1 MRLAALDADAG
12 AALRVIAYFDG
23 LAENKAGLQAI
34 VRGAAVLAGC
44 PARLDA
50 RSRRVH
56 VRVDPA
62 GRAAPDP
69 SAADDRWMHT
79 PVVPDASATLWLER
93 VGEPGPVEAMI
104 LERAAGAA
112 RAVLD
117 RTRGRAP
124 SEDPALVELIVDAS
138 ASPEVRRQAATS
150 MRLSETDRFR
160 AAALPSGPQVFP
172 AEAKPAMAGRTGI
185 DLTAAPL
192 DRPVSAAKPRVG
204 IGPAVEPL
212 DLPAPYAKARV
223 GIGPAVA
230 PLDLP
235 ASYASARIALRFA
248 ADGTAEDPG
257 PMVVRHEDLGGLA
270 LLADLPESADVP
282 DLRALEHATAA
293 GPWVLSTLHAFAEAT
308 SLRAAAT
315 ALRLHHSSFQDRIT
329 QAEHLLGW
337 PIRDPHGRL
346 RLQLAL
352 ALRRLRRHPPA

>member
-44 PARLDA
+44 PARLDD

-69 SAADDRWMHT
+69 SAADERWMHT

-138 ASPEVRRQAATS
+138 APPEVRRQAATS
-150 MRLSETDRFR
+150 MRLSESDRFR
-160 AAALPSGPQVFP
+160 AVALPAGVQVVP
-172 AEAKPAMAGRTGI
+172 AG
-185 DLTAAPL
+185 AAPPS
-192 DRPVSAAKPRVG
+192 DSPGASPPHYAGPRVG
-204 IGPAVEPL
+204 VGPAVP
-212 DLPAPYAKARV
+212 P
-223 GIGPAVA
+223 G
-230 PLDLP
+230 DLP
-235 ASYASARIALRFA
+235 ASYAAARIALRFA

-257 PMVVRHEDLGGLA
+257 PTVVRHEDLGGLA
-270 LLADLPESADVP
+270 LLADLPDSADVP
-282 DLRALEHATAA
+282 DLRALEHAAAA
-293 GPWVLSTLHAFAEAT
+293 GPWVLSTLHAFAEAS
-308 SLRAAAT
+308 SLRAAA
-315 ALRLHHSSFQDRIT
+315 AAVRLHHSSFQDRIA

>member
-1 MRLAALDADAG
+1 MKDLAVRLAALDADAG

-44 PARLDA
+44 PARLDD

-62 GRAAPDP
+62 GHAAPDP
-69 SAADDRWMHT
+69 SAKDERWMGM

-93 VGEPGPVEAMI
+93 IGEPGPVEAMI

-138 ASPEVRRQAATS
+138 ASPEIRRQAATS
-150 MRLSETDRFR
+150 MRLSESDRFR
-160 AAALPSGPQVFP
+160 AAALPSGPRVFP
-172 AEAKPAMAGRTGI
+172 AEATPGIGGRPGTGPA
-185 DLTAAPL
+185 AASL
-192 DRPVSAAKPRVG
+192 DRPGS
-204 IGPAVEPL
+204 PATL
-212 DLPAPYAKARV
+212 RA

-235 ASYASARIALRFA
+235 ASYAAARIALRFA

-257 PMVVRHEDLGGLA
+257 PTVVRHEDLGGLA
-270 LLADLPESADVP
+270 LLADLPDSAEVP
-282 DLRALEHATAA
+282 DLRALEHAAAA
-293 GPWVLSTLHAFAEAT
+293 GPWVLSTLHAFAEAS

-315 ALRLHHSSFQDRIT
+315 ASRLHHSSFQDRIA

-352 ALRRLRRHPPA
+352 ALRRLRRHPSA

>member
-1 MRLAALDADAG
+1 MKDLAVRLAALDADAG

-44 PARLDA
+44 PARLDD

-62 GRAAPDP
+62 GHAAPDP
-69 SAADDRWMHT
+69 SAADERWMRT

-93 VGEPGPVEAMI
+93 IGEPGPVEAMV

-112 RAVLD
+112 RSVLD

-138 ASPEVRRQAATS
+138 APPEVRRQAAMS
-150 MRLSETDRFR
+150 MRLSESDRFR
-160 AAALPSGPQVFP
+160 AAALPSGPKVVP
-172 AEAKPAMAGRTGI
+172 ADATPPFAG
-185 DLTAAPL
+185 APSGS
-192 DRPVSAAKPRVG
+192 PGVSPSPYAGTRAG
-204 IGPAVEPL
+204 IGPAVP
-212 DLPAPYAKARV
+212 P
-223 GIGPAVA
+223 G
-230 PLDLP
+230 DLP
-235 ASYASARIALRFA
+235 ASYAAARIALRFA

-257 PMVVRHEDLGGLA
+257 AMVVRHEDLGGLA

-282 DLRALEHATAA
+282 DLRALEHAAAA
-293 GPWVLSTLHAFAEAT
+293 GPWVLSTLHAFAEAS
-308 SLRAAAT
+308 SLRAAAA
-315 ALRLHHSSFQDRIT
+315 ALRLHHSSFQDRIA

-337 PIRDPHGRL
+337 PVRDPHGRL

>member
-1 MRLAALDADAG
+1 VKDLAVRLAALDADAG

-44 PARLDA
+44 PARLDD

-56 VRVDPA
+56 VRVDPD
-62 GRAAPDP
+62 GHAAPDP
-69 SAADDRWMHT
+69 SAADERWMRT
-79 PVVPDASATLWLER
+79 PVVPDASAILWLER
-93 VGEPGPVEAMI
+93 IGEPGPVEAMV

-112 RAVLD
+112 RSVLD

-124 SEDPALVELIVDAS
+124 SADPALVELIVDAS
-138 ASPEVRRQAATS
+138 APAEVRRQAATS
-150 MRLSETDRFR
+150 MRLSESDRFR
-160 AAALPSGPQVFP
+160 AVALPSGVQVVP
-172 AEAKPAMAGRTGI
+172 AGTTPPSDSPGASPPPRART
-185 DLTAAPL
+185 
-192 DRPVSAAKPRVG
+192 RVG
-204 IGPAVEPL
+204 IGPAVP
-212 DLPAPYAKARV
+212 P
-223 GIGPAVA
+223 G
-230 PLDLP
+230 DLP
-235 ASYASARIALRFA
+235 ASYAAARIALRFA

-257 PMVVRHEDLGGLA
+257 PTVVRHEDLGGLA
-270 LLADLPESADVP
+270 LLADLPDSADVP
-282 DLRALEHATAA
+282 DLRALEHAAAA
-293 GPWVLSTLHAFAEAT
+293 GPWVLSTLHAFAEAS

-315 ALRLHHSSFQDRIT
+315 AVRLHHSSFQDRIA

>member
-1 MRLAALDADAG
+1 MKDLAVRLAALDADAG

-44 PARLDA
+44 PARLDD
-50 RSRRVH
+50 RSRRVR

-69 SAADDRWMHT
+69 SAADERWMGMA
-79 PVVPDASATLWLER
+79 VVPDASAILWLER
-93 VGEPGPVEAMI
+93 IGEPGPVEAMI

-124 SEDPALVELIVDAS
+124 AEDPALVELIVDAS

-150 MRLSETDRFR
+150 MRLSESDRFR
-160 AAALPSGPQVFP
+160 AAALPTGPQVFP
-172 AEAKPAMAGRTGI
+172 AEATPGIAGRPG
-185 DLTAAPL
+185 P
-192 DRPVSAAKPRVG
+192 
-204 IGPAVEPL
+204 GPAAASPG
-212 DLPAPYAKARV
+212 LPASPATPRA

-235 ASYASARIALRFA
+235 ASYAAARIALRFA

-257 PMVVRHEDLGGLA
+257 PKVVRHEDLGGLA
-270 LLADLPESADVP
+270 LLADLPDSADVP
-282 DLRALEHATAA
+282 DLRALEHAAAA
-293 GPWVLSTLHAFAEAT
+293 GPWVLSTLHAFAEAS

-315 ALRLHHSSFQDRIT
+315 ASRLHHSSFQDRIA

-352 ALRRLRRHPPA
+352 ALRRLRRHPST

>member
-1 MRLAALDADAG
+1 MKDLAVRLAALDADAG

-23 LAENKAGLQAI
+23 LVENKAGLQAI

-44 PARLDA
+44 PARLDD

-62 GRAAPDP
+62 GHAAPDP
-69 SAADDRWMHT
+69 SAADERWMRT

-93 VGEPGPVEAMI
+93 IGEPGPVEAMI

-124 SEDPALVELIVDAS
+124 AADPALAELIVDAS
-138 ASPEVRRQAATS
+138 APAEVRRQAATS
-150 MRLSETDRFR
+150 MRLSESDRFR
-160 AAALPSGPQVFP
+160 AVALPSGPRVLP
-172 AEAKPAMAGRTGI
+172 AETTPETAGRAG
-185 DLTAAPL
+185 
-192 DRPVSAAKPRVG
+192 V
-204 IGPAVEPL
+204 GPAV
-212 DLPAPYAKARV
+212 
-223 GIGPAVA
+223 G

-235 ASYASARIALRFA
+235 ASYAAARVALRFA

-257 PMVVRHEDLGGLA
+257 PQVVRHEDLGGLA
-270 LLADLPESADVP
+270 LLADLPESAEMP
-282 DLRALEHATAA
+282 DLRALEHAAAA
-293 GPWVLSTLHAFAEAT
+293 GPWVLSTLHAFAEAS

-352 ALRRLRRHPPA
+352 ALRRLRRHPPV